1 MQTQAKCPRA
11 TLFTLVQR
19 NIFLVKQGVL
29 ILIKAPVIFV
39 AVSVLFMSVA
49 TDNKVLANIFN
60 VISTV

>member
-1 MQTQAKCPRA
+1 M
-11 TLFTLVQR
+11 FTLVQR

-39 AVSVLFMSVA
+39 VVSVLFISVA